1 MARSS
6 TTGRRNSAWEF
17 ARGNALTLTLF
28 AALLFGCLVVVF
40 HGSTYRTVGALLWSL
55 GFSAAGVLL
64 GFLFAVPR
72 PSRVPVMMPA
82 PPVPAA
88 VANGNEGPMANQP
101 ATASARGPTA
111 AASSSA
117 AAAVNA
123 GLEINTNLM
132 EISDW
137 LTKII
142 VGVGLVEL
150 KELPTHAESLAR
162 FMAPSLHDTLG
173 VPLAGAIMLYFSV
186 LGFLGGYLLTRIYIS
201 QWFRWADEQTRG
213 QVQLESGRVMDVDEL
228 TRLQQPVIEDLQQQV
243 AALFERHAIE
253 GQPAAAAAPSEA
265 RPALRILWADDR
277 PQNNTLQ
284 VNMLEKDG
292 HRVDTVLDTAQAL
305 AALQATHYDVLITD
319 MHRIEGGK
327 ENPVAGLE
335 LLRTAKERQ
344 PQLAALVFCSRFA
357 MQRHGEDARR
367 LGADL
372 VTDSG
377 TALLAMLRSKAQG
390 AR

>member
-6 TTGRRNSAWEF
+6 TSSRRSSAWEF

-55 GFSAAGVLL
+55 GFAAAGVLL

-72 PSRVPVMMPA
+72 PSRAPVVMPA
-82 PPVPAA
+82 PPLPAA
-88 VANGNEGPMANQP
+88 VANGNEAPLAGPP
-101 ATASARGPTA
+101 AAGSARGPGG

-117 AAAVNA
+117 VAAVNA
-123 GLEINTNLM
+123 GMEINTNLM

-150 KELPTHAESLAR
+150 KELPAHAESMAR

-228 TRLQQPVIEDLQQQV
+228 TRLQQPIIEDLQQQV
-243 AALFERHAIE
+243 AGLVERHARE
-253 GQPAAAAAPSEA
+253 GQPAAAAAAA

-284 VNMLEKDG
+284 VNMLERDG
-292 HRVDTVLDTAQAL
+292 HRVDTVLDTTQAL
-305 AALQATHYDVLITD
+305 AALQANHYDVLITD
-319 MHRIEGGK
+319 MHRTEGGK
-327 ENPVAGLE
+327 ENPAAGLD
-335 LLRTAKERQ
+335 LLRAAKERQ
-344 PQLAALVFCSRFA
+344 PELTALVFCSRFA
-357 MQRHGEDARR
+357 IQRHGEDARR

-377 TALLAMLRSKAQG
+377 TALLAALRSKVK
-390 AR
+390 